1 MDRGKLNGNPT
12 PPPSH
17 GHATPRSGIIHAL
30 MKSLRA
36 IFWKGLAT
44 LLPLTVTVYALYWVV
59 VNTERLLRQLVPAEI
74 YFPGGGLLLAVLL
87 IAAFGALMHF
97 FLFERV
103 INLGS
108 GILNQIPVV
117 KSVYSA
123 LQDFFSYLGH
133 RSTDDLSRVVLVTLT
148 DSCQLIGFVTN
159 PRFRLPD
166 GERLAVYLPMSYQ
179 IGGFM
184 VLLPQERVTPLDIPV
199 EDAMRLVLTA
209 GVREPHPQRAA
220 AGRQDPQP
228 KS

>member
-1 MDRGKLNGNPT
+1 MT
-12 PPPSH
+12 
-17 GHATPRSGIIHAL
+17 
-30 MKSLRA
+30 SLRA

-59 VNTERLLRQLVPAEI
+59 VSTERLLRQLVPVEL
-74 YFPGGGLLLAVLL
+74 YFPGSGLLLAVVL
-87 IAAFGALMHF
+87 IGVFGALMHF
-97 FLFERV
+97 FLFEWL

-108 GILNQIPVV
+108 SLLNRIPVV

-159 PRFRLPD
+159 PRFQLPSAAAYESAAPESAAPAGAVD
-166 GERLAVYLPMSYQ
+166 ERLAVYLPMSYQ

-184 VLLPQERVTPLDIPV
+184 VLLPAAQVRPLDISV

-209 GVREPHPQRAA
+209 GVREPE
-220 AGRQDPQP
+220 RQSQP